1 MSTFSS
7 HRINQRYFSYP
18 VILKIVRHDFS
29 KKKIVRRDRQKK
41 RGEARLIGNWFLVN
55 NVEFIQFFLCFSSGN
70 KEKNTNK

>member
-41 RGEARLIGNWFLVN
+41 KRRGEAYRELVFGQQCGIYP
-55 NVEFIQFFLCFSSGN
+55 VFFMLF
-70 KEKNTNK
+70 